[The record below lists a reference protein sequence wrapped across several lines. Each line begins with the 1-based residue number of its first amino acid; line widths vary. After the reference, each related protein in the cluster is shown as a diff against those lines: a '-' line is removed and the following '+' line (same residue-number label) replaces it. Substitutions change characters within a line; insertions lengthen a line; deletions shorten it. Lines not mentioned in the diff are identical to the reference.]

1 VVVAAAVV
9 APVVVVHEALHL
21 IMMAVWSRPVMPP
34 SDVVELASAASA
46 DGCYTGL
53 VGEAGDDRELLDSQI
68 AYYRRLAREYD
79 ATYGEDLE
87 AARARITNVLDLLE
101 PRGRVLEI
109 ACGTGM
115 WTQEL
120 ADRTD
125 QLVGVDAAAEALVL
139 ARDRL
144 PVGAAQL
151 LVADVFEWEPAV
163 RFDAVFMA
171 FWLSHVPRSRWDE
184 FFERLG
190 DWLLPG
196 GRILIVDEH
205 LGGQAA
211 ERFVSTGSDIAIRT
225 LSDGSEHRLVK
236 VYLDPPRLKAR
247 LGGLG
252 WGSESAVDG
261 FADVRDDDEPAGVR
275 SAHRHDG
282 GLAQPEWR
290 GDAA

>member
-1 VVVAAAVV
+1 
-9 APVVVVHEALHL
+9 
-21 IMMAVWSRPVMPP
+21 
-34 SDVVELASAASA
+34 
-46 DGCYTGL
+46 

-68 AYYRRLAREYD
+68 AYYRRRAREYD
-79 ATYGEDLE
+79 VTSYGEDLE
-87 AARARITNVLDLLE
+87 AARARITHVLDLLE

-125 QLVGVDAAAEALVL
+125 LLVGVDTAAEALVL
-139 ARDRL
+139 ARERL
-144 PVGAAQL
+144 PVGDTHL
-151 LVADVFEWEPAV
+151 LVADVFEWEPSV

-190 DWLLPG
+190 EWVLPG

-205 LGGQAA
+205 VGAQSA

-225 LSDGSEHRLVK
+225 LLDGSEHRLVK
-236 VYLDPPRLKAR
+236 VYLDPQHLKAR
-247 LGGLG
+247 LGVLG
-252 WGSESAVDG
+252 WDTESAVDDG
-261 FADVRDDDEPAGVR
+261 WVAV
-275 SAHRHDG
+275 SARRRV
-282 GLAQPEWR
+282 Q
-290 GDAA
+290 

>member
-1 VVVAAAVV
+1 
-9 APVVVVHEALHL
+9 
-21 IMMAVWSRPVMPP
+21 
-34 SDVVELASAASA
+34 
-46 DGCYTGL
+46 

-68 AYYRRLAREYD
+68 AYYRRRAREYD
-79 ATYGEDLE
+79 VTSYGEDLE
-87 AARARITNVLDLLE
+87 PVRARITHLLDLLE

-120 ADRTD
+120 AGRTD
-125 QLVGVDAAAEALVL
+125 LLVGIDAAAETLVL
-139 ARDRL
+139 ARERL
-144 PVGAAQL
+144 PVGAAHL

-184 FFERLG
+184 FFERVG

-205 LGGQAA
+205 VNGHPA

-225 LSDGSEHRLVK
+225 LLDGSEHRMVK
-236 VYLDPPRLKAR
+236 VYLDPLRLKAK
-247 LGGLG
+247 LGVLG
-252 WGSESAVDG
+252 WDTESAVDDG
-261 FADVRDDDEPAGVR
+261 WVAV
-275 SAHRHDG
+275 SARRR
-282 GLAQPEWR
+282 ER
-290 GDAA
+290 